1 MTPHP
6 GHALALVRL
15 DTKRDIIEH
24 LYLVRKM
31 SPRAIAEQ
39 VGVSHKT
46 LYNWM
51 VDRGIA
57 RRSLQEAQ
65 KVRSQRDPRIP
76 VAARMRLEE
85 KLSLKEIGSRLVPP
99 TSRSNVHRILSKC
112 GLTGS
117 SETLPS
123 YEQWEQEWER
133 EQQSDPE
140 SGSESAGQEPPEETP
155 AHHPPEPEPREPEPR
170 EPEPQE
176 PEPQVKAEKGRKTG
190 QKNLGGQ
197 SKTGRVKTGRDKT
210 GKAGREKPSTA

>member
-24 LYLVRKM
+24 LYLVRKL
-31 SPRAIAEQ
+31 SPRVIAEQ

-57 RRSLQEAQ
+57 QRSLQEAQ
-65 KVRSQRDPRIP
+65 QVRSQRDPRIP

-133 EQQSDPE
+133 EHLPDPE
-140 SGSESAGQEPPEETP
+140 SGSETGGQEPAAEI
-155 AHHPPEPEPREPEPR
+155 PPEQPSEPESQVA
-170 EPEPQE
+170 EPPAE
-176 PEPQVKAEKGRKTG
+176 AEKGRKTE
-190 QKNLGGQ
+190 QKNRGGQ
-197 SKTGRVKTGRDKT
+197 RKAGQGKT
-210 GKAGREKPSTA
+210 GKAGRAKPSSA

>member
-76 VAARMRLEE
+76 VVARMRLEE
-85 KLSLKEIGSRLVPP
+85 KLSLKEIGGRLVPP
-99 TSRSNVHRILSKC
+99 TSRSNVHRILSKFNLS
-112 GLTGS
+112 GPL
-117 SETLPS
+117 ETLPS
-123 YEQWEQEWER
+123 YEQWEQQWER
-133 EQQSDPE
+133 EHPLDPE
-140 SGSESAGQEPPEETP
+140 SRLDMDSQEQAGEVLAEQPPRAEPQQEESSAKVEKVEKDKKTGPTKKTGGQRKAGQ
-155 AHHPPEPEPREPEPR
+155 
-170 EPEPQE
+170 
-176 PEPQVKAEKGRKTG
+176 GKT
-190 QKNLGGQ
+190 
-197 SKTGRVKTGRDKT
+197 R
-210 GKAGREKPSTA
+210 KAGRGKPSSA